1 MAQIKSLMEQ
11 LALQLFQRGIPCY
24 VEYPHAPL
32 SFHENAFVAVV
43 SSEKLQ
49 LHAPID
55 TADAII
61 LPATATFLV
70 RFLQSPQRDSNQI
83 CLQNCVMGDLLPAAF
98 ALGWQITAVTADEIR
113 YDKQI
118 DRLCLEAHMTV
129 QTLVT
134 MQKSQEVTAD
144 VL

>member
-24 VEYPHAPL
+24 VEYPHMPL
-32 SFHENAFVAVV
+32 SFHGDAYFAVV

-49 LHAPID
+49 LHAPIY

-61 LPATATFLV
+61 LPATATFSV
-70 RFLQSPQRDSNQI
+70 RFLQPDQGDNQPI
-83 CLQNCVMGDLLPAAF
+83 RLQNCVMSDLLPAVF
-98 ALGWQITAVTADEIR
+98 SLGWQITAMTADAIC

-118 DRLCLEAHMTV
+118 DRLCLETHMTV
-129 QTLVT
+129 QALIT
-134 MQKSQEVTAD
+134 MQKSEEVNVGA
-144 VL
+144 L